1 MKSLQDFKSNLTE
14 SSDLN
19 ETMVASSD
27 YKISASGR
35 KYHAHRMKVGD
46 TTSGVKYATDDDMAD
61 PKALLKKGELKLKVV
76 ESIKHL
82 GGDPPFTL
90 VLKRQSIRMF
100 DHDTKIALYY
110 NEQLKTYFSVPY
122 SNKTGAVLGPIQ
134 SESVCIGN
142 LRTGNIQHKDG
153 SVSQIDE
160 ESISSLLDIHFNL
173 NETNKLKF
181 EELIEMN
188 QVGLQKAIE
197 FSNKSNK

>member
-14 SSDLN
+14 SDLN

-27 YKISASGR
+27 YKISATGR
-35 KYHAHRMKVGD
+35 KYHAHRMKIGD
-46 TTSGVKYATDDDMAD
+46 TTSGVKYATDDEMED
-61 PKALLKKGELKLKVV
+61 PKKLLKKGEIKLKVV

-134 SESVCIGN
+134 SESTILGK
-142 LRTGNIQHKDG
+142 LKEGNIVHKDG
-153 SVSQIDE
+153 SESKINEQIAEDL
-160 ESISSLLDIHFNL
+160 INTHFSL
-173 NETNKLKF
+173 NESNKAKF
-181 EELIEMN
+181 EDLIEMN
-188 QVGLQKAIE
+188 AAGLEKAIE
-197 FSNKSNK
+197 FSSKSK

>member
-1 MKSLQDFKSNLTE
+1 MKSLQDFKANLTE
-14 SSDLN
+14 SNLN

-35 KYHAHRMKVGD
+35 KYHAHRMKIGD
-46 TTSGVKYATDDDMAD
+46 TTSGVKYATDDEMED
-61 PKALLKKGELKLKVV
+61 PKKLLKKGEIKLKVV

-122 SNKTGAVLGPIQ
+122 SNKTGDVLGPIQ
-134 SESVCIGN
+134 SESTILGKIKEGTIVH
-142 LRTGNIQHKDG
+142 RDG
-153 SVSQIDE
+153 SESQINEQVAEDL
-160 ESISSLLDIHFNL
+160 INTHFSL
-173 NETNKLKF
+173 NESNKAKF
-181 EELIEMN
+181 EDLIEMN
-188 QVGLQKAIE
+188 AAGLEKAIE
-197 FSNKSNK
+197 FSSKSK